1 MKHTHKIR
9 RFAQSLGI
17 KTYKMFNPKYTLSE
31 YERECINI
39 SRTLIEKSGTIL
51 LMSSI
56 SGKRYIKSEDSQV
69 FIVIQSGH
77 ISIVNHMYSYD
88 INISDVT
95 YNKIKLMFDDEVEYR
110 RALIEAEI
118 RTNVKHSLYTIYKS
132 LTTEA
137 A

>member
-1 MKHTHKIR
+1 
-9 RFAQSLGI
+9 
-17 KTYKMFNPKYTLSE
+17 MFNPKYTLSE

-39 SRTLIEKSGTIL
+39 SRTLIEKSGTTL

-88 INISDVT
+88 INISDGT